1 MTRYADRAGSAG
13 GAARRNAAEDDGHQN
28 RESRPL
34 TAPALTESP
43 LPPRPP
49 TTGAAA
55 GTPWEDEGPDDRARR
70 RGRTGPAVSD
80 NQNLLAEQRRAL
92 ILDEVRRRGGVR
104 VNELT
109 RKLSVS
115 DMTVR
120 RDLDALSRQGVI
132 EKVHGGAV
140 PVVEASTHEPGFEA
154 KSALE
159 LSAKEDIAR
168 AAAAMAVPGSAIALS
183 GGTTTYALAHH
194 LLEVPDLTVVTNST
208 RVAEV
213 FHTGQRAGGAGGQRP
228 GAAMVVLTGG
238 VRTPSDSL
246 VGPVADQAIRSLHF
260 DVLFLGVHGIS
271 VEAGLSTPNLGE
283 AETNRQFVRSA
294 RRVVVVADHTKWGT
308 VGLSSFATLDQ
319 VDALVTDSGLSAEA
333 REEIAE
339 YLPGLV
345 VAGESAVPGE
355 PVRGESVRG
364 ESVAV
369 GESADRS
376 VSQDG

>member
-1 MTRYADRAGSAG
+1 M
-13 GAARRNAAEDDGHQN
+13 
-28 RESRPL
+28 
-34 TAPALTESP
+34 
-43 LPPRPP
+43 
-49 TTGAAA
+49 
-55 GTPWEDEGPDDRARR
+55 
-70 RGRTGPAVSD
+70 SD

-109 RKLSVS
+109 RRLSVS

-159 LSAKEDIAR
+159 LTAKEDIAR
-168 AAAAMAVPGSAIALS
+168 AAAAMAVPGSSIALS
-183 GGTTTYALAHH
+183 GGTTTFALAHH
-194 LLEVPDLTVVTNST
+194 LLDVPDLTVVTNST
-208 RVAEV
+208 RVADV
-213 FHTGQRAGGAGGQRP
+213 FHTGQRAAGGAGGQRP

-271 VEAGLSTPNLGE
+271 AEAGLSTPNLGE
-283 AETNRQFVRSA
+283 AETNRHFVRSA

-319 VDALVTDSGLSAEA
+319 VDTLVTDSGLSAAA

-345 VAGESAVPGE
+345 VAGESGAPGE
-355 PVRGESVRG
+355 PPEGEPT
-364 ESVAV
+364 
-369 GESADRS
+369 DRS
-376 VSQDG
+376 EAQHD

>member
-1 MTRYADRAGSAG
+1 
-13 GAARRNAAEDDGHQN
+13 
-28 RESRPL
+28 
-34 TAPALTESP
+34 
-43 LPPRPP
+43 
-49 TTGAAA
+49 
-55 GTPWEDEGPDDRARR
+55 
-70 RGRTGPAVSD
+70 VSD

-92 ILDEVRRRGGVR
+92 ILDEVRRRGGIR

-109 RKLSVS
+109 RRLNVS

-120 RDLDALSRQGVI
+120 RDLDALARQGVV

-154 KSALE
+154 KSGLE
-159 LSAKEDIAR
+159 PTAKQDIAR

-183 GGTTTYALAHH
+183 GGTTTYALAHQ
-194 LLEVPDLTVVTNST
+194 LLDVPDLTVVTNSI
-208 RVAEV
+208 RVADV
-213 FHTGQRAGGAGGQRP
+213 FHAALETGAVGAPRS
-228 GAAMVVLTGG
+228 GAPMVVLTGG

-271 VEAGLSTPNLGE
+271 AEAGLSTPNLGE
-283 AETNRQFVRSA
+283 AETNRWLVGSA

-319 VDALVTDSGLSAEA
+319 VDVLVTDSGLPAGE

-339 YLPGLV
+339 HVPGLV
-345 VAGESAVPGE
+345 VAGEQEGRPVP
-355 PVRGESVRG
+355 RT
-364 ESVAV
+364 
-369 GESADRS
+369 D
-376 VSQDG
+376 